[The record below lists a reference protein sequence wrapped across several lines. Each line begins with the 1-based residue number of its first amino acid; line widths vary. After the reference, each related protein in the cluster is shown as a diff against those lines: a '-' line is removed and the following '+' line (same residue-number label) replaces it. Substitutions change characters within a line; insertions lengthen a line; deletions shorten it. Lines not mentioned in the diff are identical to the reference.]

1 MHKSLHYLFIAS
13 CMLAICSCGNTSDNP
28 GKTASPV
35 PHQDTAAAPPA
46 PEPVKSADA
55 PEKDLTYTAWPVK
68 RSDSLKK
75 AFRALDD
82 AQVKILAAINRADK
96 RHMPGLDTLL
106 VPDKFKELEAYSP
119 FPLRMD
125 MLSKVNKLVLF
136 SYPIQA
142 YAVYEQGTLKTW
154 GPTNMGKKATKTPTG
169 LFFANWKGKE
179 IKSSVNSSWVLKWN
193 FNVHNTQ
200 GVGWHQYDL
209 PGYPIS
215 HSCMRLLA
223 EDAQWLYDW
232 ADQWQLKNGQLVA
245 RGTPTV
251 IYGDYPWG
259 QRRPWMSLLENS
271 AANDITVE
279 QLEAVLQ
286 PYLEK
291 IMEAQQERADY
302 LRSKEP
308 SETAPAQEVTA
319 S

>member
-1 MHKSLHYLFIAS
+1 
-13 CMLAICSCGNTSDNP
+13 AICSCGNTSDNP

-142 YAVYEQGTLKTW
+142 YAVYEQGTL
-154 GPTNMGKKATKTPTG
+154 
-169 LFFANWKGKE
+169 
-179 IKSSVNSSWVLKWN
+179 
-193 FNVHNTQ
+193 
-200 GVGWHQYDL
+200 
-209 PGYPIS
+209 
-215 HSCMRLLA
+215 
-223 EDAQWLYDW
+223 
-232 ADQWQLKNGQLVA
+232 
-245 RGTPTV
+245 
-251 IYGDYPWG
+251 
-259 QRRPWMSLLENS
+259 
-271 AANDITVE
+271 
-279 QLEAVLQ
+279 
-286 PYLEK
+286 
-291 IMEAQQERADY
+291 
-302 LRSKEP
+302 
-308 SETAPAQEVTA
+308 
-319 S
+319 